1 MSLGDT
7 LSRDFGGDDLPRKEV
22 NSISRA
28 LRFRLYLE
36 DARLCSKASQR
47 AARGHG
53 SITDVWLSLLG
64 RRVSCCRGVPH
75 C

>member
-7 LSRDFGGDDLPRKEV
+7 LLRDFGGDDLPRKEV

-36 DARLCSKASQR
+36 DARLCSKVSQR
-47 AARGHG
+47 AARGHW
-53 SITDVWLSLLG
+53 SITDIWLSLLG
-64 RRVSCCRGVPH
+64 GVSGCRGVPH